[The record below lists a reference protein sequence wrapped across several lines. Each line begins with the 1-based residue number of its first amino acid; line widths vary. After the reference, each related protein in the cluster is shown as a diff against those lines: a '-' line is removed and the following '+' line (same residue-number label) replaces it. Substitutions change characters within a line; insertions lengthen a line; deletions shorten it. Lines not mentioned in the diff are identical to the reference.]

1 MSKKILKEGIFNK
14 IIEKM
19 ILMSMSKKN
28 KSKLF
33 SAIDTINAMPE
44 EKRKAFVDDY
54 KETMKSLD
62 ELNKMLQKMIDKK
75 Y

>member
-1 MSKKILKEGIFNK
+1 MGLFDKIF
-14 IIEKM
+14 EKM

-44 EKRKAFVDDY
+44 EKKKAFVDSN
-54 KETMKSLD
+54 KEIMKSLE
-62 ELNKMLQKMIDKK
+62 ELNEKLEKMIDK
-75 Y
+75 